1 MFPLGSVALPG
12 VGLPLQIFEPRY
24 RALVMTCLT
33 SDRLFGSVLIERGSE
48 VGGGDERSTTG
59 TLVRIVNAEES
70 PDGRWS
76 VVGVG
81 LERLRVIE
89 WLEDDPFPR
98 CIAEPWP
105 DEPASSSAEE
115 LVRQTFEAV
124 LDVMARHGVDR
135 SAMSSLPEL
144 SADVSIASFQLAAL
158 SPLGPLD
165 RLSALNTP
173 DPDSRLS
180 LLLESLRDQ
189 ASLLDALDAL
199 DGGPPPLD

>member
-165 RLSALNTP
+165 RLSALNAP

-180 LLLESLRDQ
+180 LLRDSLRDQ

-199 DGGPPPLD
+199 DDGPPPLD